1 MFKFKPYNC
10 YINKVSPYK
19 EGDDNEDME
28 AHIHVYT
35 EDEKDYKSTSIFVR
49 IVNGKSYFRVNG
61 LDEHFRFDC
70 LRASAME
77 VIKQCSEK
85 LKHGVKYKDIEYLDG
100 IAHNTLESLMNK

>member
-19 EGDDNEDME
+19 EGDNNEDVE

-35 EDEKDYKSTSIFVR
+35 KDDKDYKYTSIFVR
-49 IVNGKSYFRVNG
+49 VVNGKSYFIVNG
-61 LDEHFRFDC
+61 LDGYFRFDC

-85 LKHGVKYKDIEYLDG
+85 LKHGFEYKDIEYLDG
-100 IAHNTLESLMNK
+100 IAHNILESLINK